1 MRHTR
6 FTWLEPPSFAGGL
19 TAADIAAAATPA
31 ARTEQARPYIHDVW
45 DRWAAAHAAIVAG
58 WYAQYVTPERV

>member
-1 MRHTR
+1 
-6 FTWLEPPSFAGGL
+6 L